1 MKKNHLRYFR
11 WGILGVLLMGV
22 GICRWNVSVGEWY
35 VLHVYPVI
43 SSFFSHISSVSVI
56 SFDECLVVSM
66 GILLVLFP
74 VWRWKKNEK
83 WRMIFLKECEILLWI
98 YAWFYWGWGMTY
110 FRADFFSRADL
121 QPVRYDKACFK
132 EFLSSYADSINK
144 YYTAEP
150 YFSKKIT
157 ERLITEQYRQI
168 PERYGLLSPVSSQ
181 YPKSPLFNAL
191 YSRVGVLGFI
201 GPFFLE
207 SHINKDLI
215 TVQYP
220 FTYAHELSHLLG
232 VSNEAEANFWAY
244 QVCVHSSHPYLCY
257 SGYFGLLPYVLV
269 NARQLLGK
277 TDFEAWLAT
286 LRPEVIRELRHKE
299 EYWNRKY
306 SPFLGN
312 IQDRIYDFYLKRNK
326 IVSGKKNYAEV
337 IGMVISVQENPIK

>member
-1 MKKNHLRYFR
+1 MFIKDVFKSGQLVMPMPVGIPTTLQYNAK
-11 WGILGVLLMGV
+11 GILERMYNSVTD
-22 GICRWNVSVGEWY
+22 VSPDTE
-35 VLHVYPVI
+35 
-43 SSFFSHISSVSVI
+43 VSY
-56 SFDECLVVSM
+56 EM
-66 GILLVLFP
+66 
-74 VWRWKKNEK
+74 
-83 WRMIFLKECEILLWI
+83 
-98 YAWFYWGWGMTY
+98 
-110 FRADFFSRADL
+110 
-121 QPVRYDKACFK
+121 
-132 EFLSSYADSINK
+132 
-144 YYTAEP
+144 
-150 YFSKKIT
+150 
-157 ERLITEQYRQI
+157 
-168 PERYGLLSPVSSQ
+168 
-181 YPKSPLFNAL
+181 FNAL

-277 TDFEAWLAT
+277 TDFEAWFAT